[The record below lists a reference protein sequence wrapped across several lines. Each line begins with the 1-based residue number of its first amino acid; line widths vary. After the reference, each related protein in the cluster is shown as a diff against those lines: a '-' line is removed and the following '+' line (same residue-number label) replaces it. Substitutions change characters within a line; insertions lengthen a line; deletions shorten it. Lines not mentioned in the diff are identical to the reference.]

1 MRHSSANIIKMI
13 NKKLLL
19 LCVGLILVTQMI
31 YSQSW
36 VNRTNLPSTSRSA
49 VRSFNIGSKGYFIG
63 GETAA
68 ATNLVDTWEY
78 NTETN
83 SWSQKADYPG
93 VGTQKGVAFSING
106 IGYYGFGTAG
116 GQLYSYNPQ
125 SNTWTQKATC
135 TIPSVSFWSTT
146 YFVIGTKAYFL
157 DQNNKFF
164 IYDSVTDSYTSLSDF
179 TGLRRVTGVGFS
191 INNKGYVCTGLN
203 ATSAGNTFLNDLW
216 EYNPL
221 NDTWTQKNAL
231 PAAGRYASF
240 GFAFNN
246 KGYILGGETN
256 TSAMTNQFWEY
267 NPTIDSWV
275 ALPNY
280 IGGSRN
286 YLSGFVSNNS
296 VYAGFGSPGFGVSFN
311 EYGFF
316 NQSSSFCTSLSGSLQ
331 SGLAGYWPFCGNAD
345 DDSGNGNNGTVYGAT
360 LTTDRFG
367 NANSA
372 YNFVKTNNNYIQ
384 MNNTVGNF
392 GTSDFSISVWFLT
405 TDNIS
410 SHIINKRF
418 SQSWGNYWELTKFL
432 FGINETNND
441 LNYNFIINNQPQTPN
456 VWYNLI
462 VIRNGY
468 TLKYYING
476 LLYQTVTT
484 SVINNISNTS
494 NLVIGSVI
502 TPLNGILQSHDGKID
517 DIGIWNRALTQQ
529 EITQLYNQNQ
539 CITNIT
545 VTDTLIINV
554 GQLSFENPILYAN
567 NITIYPNP
575 ASTDININFNNITNL
590 NGGSIKIINSLGQQV
605 ATTPITTSGTN
616 SIMSLNTWGGNG
628 LYFVQILNSQGQIVD
643 IKKIILQ

>member
-1 MRHSSANIIKMI
+1 MI

-19 LCVGLILVTQMI
+19 LCVGLILVTQII

-36 VNRTNLPSTSRSA
+36 VNRPNLPSTSRSA
-49 VRSFNIGSKGYFIG
+49 VRSFNLGSKGYFIG

-135 TIPSVSFWSTT
+135 TIPSISFWSTT

-267 NPTIDSWV
+267 NPSIDTWV

-286 YLSGFVSNNS
+286 YLSGFVANNS

-331 SGLAGYWPFCGNAD
+331 NGLTGYWPFCGNAND
-345 DDSGNGNNGTVYGAT
+345 QSGNGNNGTVNGAS

-367 NANSA
+367 NSNSA
-372 YNFVKTNNNYIQ
+372 YSFDGVNDVIEINDNSSLDFANSYTISLWTKFDSSITNNTTAYLLNKGCSPNPAYRIYYSES
-384 MNNTVGNF
+384 MF
-392 GTSDFSISVWFLT
+392 T
-405 TDNIS
+405 TDNFNPNRAYTNGPIS
-410 SHIINKRF
+410 
-418 SQSWGNYWELTKFL
+418 NYEWTNVLVTYDGQLLSL
-432 FGINETNND
+432 F
-441 LNYNFIINNQPQTPN
+441 
-456 VWYNLI
+456 
-462 VIRNGY
+462 
-468 TLKYYING
+468 ING
-476 LLYQTVTT
+476 SLYSSTAQTGSIFNSDNNLLLGCSMAT
-484 SVINNISNTS
+484 
-494 NLVIGSVI
+494 NLCP
-502 TPLNGILQSHDGKID
+502 TLAAFFNGKID

-605 ATTPITTSGTN
+605 ATTPITATGTN
-616 SIMSLNTWGGNG
+616 STMSLNTWGGSG
-628 LYFVQILNSQGQIVD
+628 LYFVQILNAQGQIVD

>member
-1 MRHSSANIIKMI
+1 
-13 NKKLLL
+13 
-19 LCVGLILVTQMI
+19 
-31 YSQSW
+31 
-36 VNRTNLPSTSRSA
+36 
-49 VRSFNIGSKGYFIG
+49 
-63 GETAA
+63 
-68 ATNLVDTWEY
+68 
-78 NTETN
+78 
-83 SWSQKADYPG
+83 
-93 VGTQKGVAFSING
+93 
-106 IGYYGFGTAG
+106 
-116 GQLYSYNPQ
+116 
-125 SNTWTQKATC
+125 
-135 TIPSVSFWSTT
+135 
-146 YFVIGTKAYFL
+146 
-157 DQNNKFF
+157 
-164 IYDSVTDSYTSLSDF
+164 
-179 TGLRRVTGVGFS
+179 
-191 INNKGYVCTGLN
+191 
-203 ATSAGNTFLNDLW
+203 
-216 EYNPL
+216 
-221 NDTWTQKNAL
+221 
-231 PAAGRYASF
+231 
-240 GFAFNN
+240 
-246 KGYILGGETN
+246 
-256 TSAMTNQFWEY
+256 
-267 NPTIDSWV
+267 
-275 ALPNY
+275 
-280 IGGSRN
+280 
-286 YLSGFVSNNS
+286 
-296 VYAGFGSPGFGVSFN
+296 
-311 EYGFF
+311 
-316 NQSSSFCTSLSGSLQ
+316 
-331 SGLAGYWPFCGNAD
+331 
-345 DDSGNGNNGTVYGAT
+345 
-360 LTTDRFG
+360 
-367 NANSA
+367 
-372 YNFVKTNNNYIQ
+372 

-567 NITIYPNP
+567 NITIFPNP
-575 ASTDININFNNITNL
+575 ASTQININFNNITDL
-590 NGGSIKIINSLGQQV
+590 TGGTIKIINSLGQQV
-605 ATTPITTSGTN
+605 ATTPITATGTN
-616 SIMSLNTWGGNG
+616 STMSLNSWGGAG
-628 LYFVQILNSQGQIVD
+628 LYFVQILNTQGQIVD

>member
-1 MRHSSANIIKMI
+1 
-13 NKKLLL
+13 
-19 LCVGLILVTQMI
+19 MI

>member
-1 MRHSSANIIKMI
+1 MI

-93 VGTQKGVAFSING
+93 IGTQKGVAFSING